1 MKKTIASLLVSLF
14 ATAAFAQSP
23 APVTA
28 PVTVKTEVT
37 QEQQGA
43 QADAKVSKAK
53 VTTKTVKHVQHKPV
67 KVAKAVTVKKHKET
81 TAVGVPAETVK

>member
-1 MKKTIASLLVSLF
+1 MKKTIASLLASLF

-37 QEQQGA
+37 HEQQGA
-43 QADAKVSKAK
+43 QADTKVSKAK
-53 VTTKTVKHVQHKPV
+53 VTTKTVKHVQHKPAH
-67 KVAKAVTVKKHKET
+67 AKAVTVKKTKET
-81 TAVGVPAETVK
+81 TVVGAPVETAK

>member
-23 APVTA
+23 APATA

-37 QEQQGA
+37 QNSRA
-43 QADAKVSKAK
+43 RKR
-53 VTTKTVKHVQHKPV
+53 
-67 KVAKAVTVKKHKET
+67 
-81 TAVGVPAETVK
+81 